1 MSVNGSR
8 RGFLLAG
15 TVAALTLLVSKRGV
29 AQDRSRLRITV
40 YRSPT

>member
-15 TVAALTLLVSKRGV
+15 AAAALTLIVGGRAV
-29 AQDRSRLRITV
+29 AQDRAGRRITV
-40 YRSPT
+40 YKSPT